1 MFGTMGQ
8 IKPWPAMVVAGIDK
22 RIIIVIVT
30 IYLASILK
38 IFLILEFGGRCPRV
52 VEARLCSRSLVSA
65 STQRQR
71 VLGITL
77 WFGSRPV
84 TG

>member
-1 MFGTMGQ
+1 MGQ

-52 VEARLCSRSLVSA
+52 VEARLCSRSVVSA
-65 STQRQR
+65 STSAQRQR
-71 VLGITL
+71 VSGITL